1 MRITDTWISDPD
13 LQAVLHVLTAGGQK
27 ALLVGGCVRNA
38 LLKEPIDD
46 LDIAT
51 DAVPQRVIELM
62 QDAGLRTVPT
72 GMDHGTVTVIA
83 GGKPHEVTTFR
94 RDIETDGRRAKVAFS
109 RAILDDAARRDF
121 TMNALYADKS
131 GRIVDPLGGLP
142 DLLSRR
148 VRFVGDPAERIQ
160 EDYLRILRF
169 FRFHARYGDASESLD
184 PAGLAACA
192 KYSYGLDKLSRE
204 RIGNEMRKLLAA
216 REPGPALAA
225 MNHAGIL
232 AKILPGANTTALT
245 PLIHLE
251 GHLPPDPI
259 RRLAVIGG
267 EDPIDRLKLSRA
279 EGRQLSQMLTAAAAK
294 SGPAELAYRFG
305 EKLALDIL
313 LVRSAM
319 ARQHLPNGYEEAMVR
334 GASAKFP
341 VKPADL
347 SGIAGPAL
355 GNRLKEL
362 EDSWIASGFELS
374 REQLLS

>member
-169 FRFHARYGDASESLD
+169 FRFHARYGDASEGLD

-192 KYSYGLDKLSRE
+192 RYSYGLDKLSRE

>member
-1 MRITDTWISDPD
+1 MRITDTWISDRD
-13 LQAVLHVLTAGGQK
+13 LQAVLHILTAGGQK

-38 LLKEPIDD
+38 LLEEPIDD

-109 RAILDDAARRDF
+109 KAIHEDAARRDF

-169 FRFHARYGDASESLD
+169 FRFHARYGDASEGLD

-192 KYSYGLDKLSRE
+192 EYSDGLDKLSRE
-204 RIGNEMRKLLAA
+204 RVGNEMRKLLAA
-216 REPGPALAA
+216 REPGPTLDA
-225 MNHAGIL
+225 MNRAGIL
-232 AKILPGANTTALT
+232 AKVIPGANIAALT

-279 EGRQLSQMLTAAAAK
+279 EGKQLSQILAGAAAK

-319 ARQHLPNGYEEAMVR
+319 ARQPLPNGYEEAMVK

-355 GNRLKEL
+355 GNQLKKL

>member
-169 FRFHARYGDASESLD
+169 FRFHARYGDASEGLD

-245 PLIHLE
+245 PLSHLE

-279 EGRQLSQMLTAAAAK
+279 EGRQLSQMLNGAAAK

>member
-1 MRITDTWISDPD
+1 MRITDTWISDRD
-13 LQAVLHVLTAGGQK
+13 LQAVLHILTAGGQK

-38 LLKEPIDD
+38 LLEEPIDD

-51 DAVPQRVIELM
+51 DAEPQRVIELM

-109 RAILDDAARRDF
+109 KAIHDDAARRDF
-121 TMNALYADKS
+121 TMNALYADKA

-169 FRFHARYGDASESLD
+169 FRFHARYGDASEGLD

-245 PLIHLE
+245 PLSHLE

-279 EGRQLSQMLTAAAAK
+279 EGRQLSQMLNGAAAK